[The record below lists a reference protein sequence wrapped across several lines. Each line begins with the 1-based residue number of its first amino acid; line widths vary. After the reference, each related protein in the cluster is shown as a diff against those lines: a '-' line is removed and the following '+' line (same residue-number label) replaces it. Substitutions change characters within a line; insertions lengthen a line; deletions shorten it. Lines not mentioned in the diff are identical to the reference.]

1 MRAVVHCEESPCMGP
16 ARGAASKVVLQ
27 AAGARA
33 WDTMSHCL
41 HTSTPLNPSFL
52 ASMEKDENGNPQQS
66 FSGNISI
73 TSEVARSQQAPSHYL
88 VGFFFL
94 FFFQRIC

>member
-66 FSGNISI
+66 FSGLSLAKGHAHAQKY
-73 TSEVARSQQAPSHYL
+73 VLQAK
-88 VGFFFL
+88 
-94 FFFQRIC
+94 CC